1 MTSKHQ
7 PSANPS
13 CSSGWTNNFQL
24 KFLHST
30 LFFQSAAV
38 VGRRNAN
45 FHLNKALHVVRHFMN
60 RLLTIALLFCLFLQS
75 CIDKSASLDKVIK
88 EMADYKMFE
97 YELTGLGAD
106 SSQQWARYKTLLAKS
121 SESELL
127 QLCENE
133 SPVVRSYAFLG
144 LVEKNSSKIFE
155 VMTKHISDT
164 GEFDRTMGCFVD
176 PCYVTDFYLEQV
188 GYFPYDSST
197 AYKITFQQRE
207 YLDSL
212 MLYGNEIKLRMTNYN
227 KIRLRSRD
235 YMLEN
240 LTHKDTYYNR
250 LREIVLAGVIEAL
263 PALAKYKNPNDI
275 SVIKNVY
282 ETEGLIGED
291 FVFDAIINF
300 PHPDLFETVEK
311 EVTNDLRHDNYFDG
325 SSFKYYKALIQYK
338 SSRTRE
344 LLSQT
349 ISKSESDNQV
359 RRTKSVKY
367 LISKNPD
374 KMFAGLLK

>member
-1 MTSKHQ
+1 MSR
-7 PSANPS
+7 P
-13 CSSGWTNNFQL
+13 
-24 KFLHST
+24 
-30 LFFQSAAV
+30 
-38 VGRRNAN
+38 
-45 FHLNKALHVVRHFMN
+45 
-60 RLLTIALLFCLFLQS
+60 LTIALLLCLFLQS
-75 CIDKSASLDKVIK
+75 CKDKAPSLDKLVK

-97 YELTGLGAD
+97 YKFVGLTAD
-106 SSQQWARYKTLLAKS
+106 SSLQWARYETLLAKS

-133 SPVVRSYAFLG
+133 SPVVRSYAFQG
-144 LVEKNSSKIFE
+144 LVEKNSSAIFE
-155 VMTKHISDT
+155 IMTKHISDT
-164 GEFDRTMGCFVD
+164 GEFDRTMGCMVD
-176 PCYVTDFYLEQV
+176 PCYVTDFYLEQI

-197 AYKITFQQRE
+197 SYKITFQQRE
-207 YLDSL
+207 FLDSL
-212 MLYGNEIKLRMTNYN
+212 MLYGDEIKLRMTNYN

-275 SVIKNVY
+275 AVIKNVY

-300 PHPDLFETVEK
+300 PHPDLFDIVEK

-325 SSFKYYKALIQYK
+325 SSYKYYKALIQYK
-338 SSRTRE
+338 TSKTRE
-344 LLSQT
+344 LLALT
-349 ISKSESDNQV
+349 LSKKVSDNQE

-367 LISKNPD
+367 LISNNPD
-374 KMFAGLLK
+374 KIFVGLVK